1 MHTKQAST
9 VEMFVEIWKT
19 DIQPGLS
26 NTSLSNSSTTPHT
39 SLPNSTPLS
48 APRDKAT
55 PSRKRTAADAN
66 LHQQSTTPPALRPV
80 HIISETQLKF
90 FSIPSIRLST
100 IPILLIWRT
109 INLELSSTTHARL

>member
-80 HIISETQLKF
+80 HIISETQLPGADADDATQLDEGIEKGF
-90 FSIPSIRLST
+90 VGNDIGVLKI
-100 IPILLIWRT
+100 
-109 INLELSSTTHARL
+109 